1 MSERH
6 LKGIVLT
13 AVVIGDKVET
23 AIKTVSDTAESVILN
38 ITFPYDI
45 KDPAT
50 FRETGEEVSLVI
62 SDVPID
68 FEKRNKERKQ
78 NEQNEQN

>member
-6 LKGIVLT
+6 IKGTVLT

-23 AIKTVSDTAESVILN
+23 AIKIVSDTEETFILN
-38 ITFPYDI
+38 LTFPYDI

-50 FRETGEEVSLVI
+50 FLETGEEVNLVI

-68 FEKRNKERKQ
+68 FEKRNKERGEK
-78 NEQNEQN
+78 